1 MTQKSL
7 KQLALDSL
15 LNLSTD
21 EGINASGKDEIY
33 GCIFGRD
40 SALTILKI
48 LRSHFQQPSLEL
60 LEVSRRAL
68 LTLVSLQGQEFNL
81 ESGEEPGKFIHEFRK
96 EERLYKHL
104 VQRPKPWYLYPDKTL
119 KNYDSVDSTP
129 LTLIAIYTYWQI
141 TQDSEFLMQS
151 LDAVEKGLNWI
162 ITFGDKDKD
171 YLLEYELPED
181 RIHGGLPVQ
190 SWTDSH
196 ESLLQPDGQ
205 MPKYPIAPVEAQG
218 YAWLALKIWAH
229 FYQDKSPEFARK
241 LEAFAREMKSQF
253 NTHFLI
259 KDQDLTYAAQALDGN
274 KRKIKTITGNP
285 LLLLW
290 ASFYDG
296 ENIES
301 ILEDKYISDLVKRAF
316 KKDLFDKDGGI
327 RTMSTLSP
335 TFINSQN
342 SYHNGSFWPILN
354 GMAHEGLLNW
364 GFNRQARQL
373 KKASLKAL
381 SHFQTPIELYVK
393 TEDGKLL
400 EYSNPRGQTSCKVQ
414 AWSAAALLDFTV
426 YQDSFYLKFLDETV
440 DFLNR
445 PFRFLWEQ
453 SSF

>member
-1 MTQKSL
+1 MTRKKL

-15 LNLSTD
+15 LDLSTED
-21 EGINASGKDEIY
+21 GINASGKDEIY

-48 LRSHFQQPSLEL
+48 LRAHIQNPSLEL
-60 LEVSRRAL
+60 LEISRRAL

-104 VQRPKPWYLYPDKTL
+104 VSGKKPWYLYPDQTL
-119 KNYDSVDSTP
+119 KNYDSIDSTP
-129 LTLIAIYTYWQI
+129 LSLIAIYTYWQI
-141 TQDSEFLMQS
+141 TQDSAFLVQS
-151 LDAVEKGLNWI
+151 LDSVEKGLNWI

-171 YLLEYELPED
+171 FLLEYTLSEE

-196 ESLLQPDGQ
+196 ESLLQPDGKI
-205 MPKYPIAPVEAQG
+205 PKYPIAPVEAQG
-218 YAWLALKIWAH
+218 YAWLALKIWAN
-229 FYQDKSPEFARK
+229 FYSDKSPEFSRK
-241 LEAFAREMKSQF
+241 LESFAKDMKTQF
-253 NTHFLI
+253 NKHFLI
-259 KDQDLTYAAQALDGN
+259 KDQGLTFAAQALDGN
-274 KRKIKTITGNP
+274 KRKIKTVTGNP

-301 ILEDKYISDLVKRAF
+301 IIENKYIPDLVKRAF

-327 RTMSTLSP
+327 RTMSTLSQ
-335 TFINSQN
+335 TFISTQN

-354 GMAHEGLLNW
+354 GMVHEGLLNW
-364 GFNRQARQL
+364 RFKREARML
-373 KKASLKAL
+373 KKASLNAL
-381 SHFQTPIELYVK
+381 NHFQTPIELYVK
-393 TEDGKLL
+393 SEQGELL
-400 EYSNPRGQTSCKVQ
+400 EYKNLRGQTSCKVQ

-426 YQDSFYLKFLDETV
+426 YQDSFYTRILDDTV
-440 DFLNR
+440 DFFNR
-445 PFRFLWEQ
+445 PFRFLQ
-453 SSF
+453 D